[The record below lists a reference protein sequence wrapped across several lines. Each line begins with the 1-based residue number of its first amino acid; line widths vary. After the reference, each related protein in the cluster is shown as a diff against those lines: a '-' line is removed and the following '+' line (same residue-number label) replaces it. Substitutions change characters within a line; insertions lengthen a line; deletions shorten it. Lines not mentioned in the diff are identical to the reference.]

1 MAAAIGGA
9 AGGGV
14 ASFLGL
20 KAYAMGGPSFLN
32 FAMFI
37 GEEPSNVWLVMACF
51 ALAFV
56 VAAAITYIWGIEE
69 E

>member
-1 MAAAIGGA
+1 
-9 AGGGV
+9 
-14 ASFLGL
+14 
-20 KAYAMGGPSFLN
+20 
-32 FAMFI
+32 MFI
-37 GEEPSNVWLVMACF
+37 GEESSNVWLVMACF